1 MDMNDPFDKTVR
13 REEAAGLRS
22 FSWAGRELRFCGERT
37 TLHVAGVSYDME
49 PVLDALRHAGV
60 RVRGISPARWISL
73 LRGCPTVLPGCDKM
87 FVMAGTPA
95 GRKGE
100 PHPVTL
106 QPGTRSIS
114 LVILKKVKNRIK

>member
-1 MDMNDPFDKTVR
+1 MDMNDSFDKTVR
-13 REEAAGLRS
+13 REGAAGLRS

-73 LRGCPTVLPGCDKM
+73 LRGCPTVLPGCDRM
-87 FVMAGTPA
+87 FVIAGTPSGYTA
-95 GRKGE
+95 GFLE
-100 PHPVTL
+100 PARGGGNPSGNKKH
-106 QPGTRSIS
+106 IS
-114 LVILKKVKNRIK
+114 YYT

>member
-60 RVRGISPARWISL
+60 RVRGISRPDGSPCSGDALPSFPAVTKCLSWPEPR
-73 LRGCPTVLPGCDKM
+73 
-87 FVMAGTPA
+87 PA
-95 GRKGE
+95 GKVSR
-100 PHPVTL
+100 TL
-106 QPGTRSIS
+106 
-114 LVILKKVKNRIK
+114 